1 MPEFIL
7 DAVEAR
13 FGDCILIRWGDD
25 LKKIMLVDGGPG
37 SVYDDRLEPVID
49 EIRAELGIA
58 TDDPLDLELAAVS
71 HIDGDHV
78 LGIEQ
83 LLKGIKSARN
93 DQLAEKVRIKK
104 FWLNSFDDIL
114 TGGGATPTAVLA
126 SLGSHAPPSL
136 ADEVAAV
143 LASVPQGRR
152 TRDLAR
158 GLQLPG
164 NMADGDLV
172 KSGDTLALPDDM
184 DITVVAPASDEL
196 DALQNLWETT
206 PVADQATIA
215 ANIDD
220 SIPNLS
226 SIVMLLKRN
235 GATALLTG
243 DARGDLIRKALAD
256 AGLLDAE
263 GKFHVNVLKLQH
275 HGSKNNMVPEFFS
288 KITADHYVVSA
299 NGHHHHPSTDTL
311 QAIVDARGNDTYTIH
326 LTNDVPHATTLLND
340 AAAQPGRNLT
350 VNIRDANKHKIR
362 VPVG

>member
-25 LKKIMLVDGGPG
+25 LSKIMLIDGGPS
-37 SVYDDRLEPVID
+37 SVYEDRLEPVID
-49 EIRAELGIA
+49 EIRGELGVSA
-58 TDDPLDLELAAVS
+58 DASLDLELAAVS

-83 LLKGIKSARN
+83 LLKAIKDARN

-104 FWLNSFDDIL
+104 FWLNNFDDIL
-114 TGGGATPTAVLA
+114 TGGGATPSAVLA
-126 SLGSHAPPSL
+126 SLGTHAPPTL
-136 ADEVAAV
+136 VGEVAAV

-164 NMADGDLV
+164 NMAAGQLV

-196 DALQNLWETT
+196 DALQDLWVNT
-206 PVADQATIA
+206 PVADRATIA
-215 ANIDD
+215 ANIDP

-226 SIVMLLKRN
+226 SIVMLLNRN

-243 DARGDLIRKALAD
+243 DARGDLIRKALAS

-263 GKFHVNVLKLQH
+263 GKLHVNVLKLQH
-275 HGSKNNMVPEFFS
+275 HGSKNNMIPEFFE
-288 KITADHYVVSA
+288 KITADHYVISA

-311 QAIVDARGNDTYTIH
+311 QAIVDARGNNAYAIH

-340 AAAQPGRNLT
+340 AAAQLGRNFT
-350 VNIRDANKHKIR
+350 VHIRATNDHKIR
-362 VPVG
+362 IAVG